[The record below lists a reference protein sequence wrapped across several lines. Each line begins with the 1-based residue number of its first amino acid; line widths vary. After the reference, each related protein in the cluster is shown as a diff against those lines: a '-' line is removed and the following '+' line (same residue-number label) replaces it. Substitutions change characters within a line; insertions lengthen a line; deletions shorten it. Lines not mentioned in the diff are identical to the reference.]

1 MIGIL
6 GGMGTQAGLDF
17 CNKLAVLNRGKI
29 DQEYP
34 LFLLYNKSNIPG
46 RPESIGVQTGNLSTS
61 KPNKKNKKRYQAVLN
76 SLLKGCKLL
85 QKNNCKFIVIPC
97 NTAHYWFEDLKK
109 KIKIPI
115 INMPYEVF
123 KQTKK
128 TCKKNS
134 KIGLLATEGTL
145 KTGVYNKIFD
155 KKFKLEFPTESLQ
168 KKCVNRSIRLVK
180 MGNVKLAEK
189 AIRPAINYLL
199 KQKCKKIILGCTE
212 LPIAIFAFKSF
223 KNVNSSKI
231 FLDPNLILAESS
243 MIKHKSKNVRKN
255 K

>member
-46 RPESIGVQTGNLSTS
+46 RPESIGSQTKKLSNKSTNKIS
-61 KPNKKNKKRYQAVLN
+61 KEKYNKVLN

-85 QKNNCKFIVIPC
+85 EKNKCKFIVIPC
-97 NTAHYWFEDLKK
+97 NTAHYWFDDLQK
-109 KIKIPI
+109 KINIPI
-115 INMPYEVF
+115 INMPKEVF
-123 KQTKK
+123 KFTKK
-128 TCKKNS
+128 KCKKNS

-145 KTGVYNKIFD
+145 KTGVY
-155 KKFKLEFPTESLQ
+155 KKFFDNNYRLIEPSKKIQ
-168 KKCVNRSIRLVK
+168 KSSVNKAIKFVK
-180 MGNVKLAEK
+180 MGNVKAAAK
-189 AIRPAINYLL
+189 AIKPAIDSLI
-199 KQKCKKIILGCTE
+199 KIKCEKIILGCTE

-223 KNVNSSKI
+223 KNVKSSKL
-231 FLDPNLILAESS
+231 FLDPNLILAHSA
-243 MIKHKSKNVRKN
+243 MVKHKN
-255 K
+255 